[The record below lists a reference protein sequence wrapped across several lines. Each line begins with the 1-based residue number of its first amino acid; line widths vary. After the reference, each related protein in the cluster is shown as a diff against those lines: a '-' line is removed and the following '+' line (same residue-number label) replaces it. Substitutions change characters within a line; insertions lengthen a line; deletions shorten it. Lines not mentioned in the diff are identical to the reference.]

1 MKRVRQKN
9 KVFLATVVS
18 FWIILFFAYAHSY
31 NLAEADFLCTSPHLE
46 NPFLEGFLSSL
57 KGKWDL
63 LEWSDPSIIFIQE
76 ENLFGR
82 LLPSS
87 ILNLFSFK
95 KASSLRC

>member
-1 MKRVRQKN
+1 VKHLRQKN
-9 KVFLATVVS
+9 NVFLATVVS

-46 NPFLEGFLSSL
+46 SPFLEGFLSSL

-95 KASSLRC
+95 KAASLRC